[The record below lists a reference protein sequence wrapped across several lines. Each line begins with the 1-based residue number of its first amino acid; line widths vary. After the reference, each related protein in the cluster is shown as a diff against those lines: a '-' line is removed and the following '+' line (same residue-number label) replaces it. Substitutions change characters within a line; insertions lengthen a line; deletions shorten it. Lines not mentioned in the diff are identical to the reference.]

1 MSNSAD
7 SRPQEASDR
16 GSAVRTSVLFVGVL
30 VAGVTLLHLLTSL
43 ISQANTQVEAG
54 PPVVKASDRWIR
66 LGVHASS
73 AQVPA
78 ALSQYEVIQP
88 IEPKQ
93 TRPRQ
98 KDREML
104 ATSRGS
110 HGVRSRAQLSSRPVR
125 WSVASA
131 CANVTRRGATGRHN
145 SECPGNRQYAAT
157 FRVAKNQRQWSRP
170 SATT

>member
-1 MSNSAD
+1 MSNSVD
-7 SRPQEASDR
+7 NRPREASDR
-16 GSAVRTSVLFVGVL
+16 GRAVRTSMLLVGVL
-30 VAGVTLLHLLTSL
+30 VAGVSLLHLPTSL
-43 ISQANTQVEAG
+43 MSQANTQVEAG
-54 PPVVKASDRWIR
+54 PPIVKASDKWIR
-66 LGVHASS
+66 LGVRASS
-73 AQVPA
+73 GQVPT

-98 KDREML
+98 KDRGML

-125 WSVASA
+125 WGVASA
-131 CANVTRRGATGRHN
+131 CPNVTQRGASDRHN
-145 SECPGNRQYAAT
+145 AVCPSNRQHAAT

-170 SATT
+170 SAPT